1 MLYVPFANTLVR
13 DTVVDF
19 LNRPDFAKDLKQ
31 ISATLRSPFV
41 ANSLTGGENLGY
53 LPDYVDPSCLAGFHA
68 SEITRLNWAVCVW
81 AAVKLGQL
89 DDEGPYVYY
98 DNEKISI
105 DLSPTDPGPANIW
118 STANGVMHFDR
129 KPSVL
134 KKLFPNLANKR
145 IVQFIEKLNTVW
157 ESENRLQPTAPKM

>member
-81 AAVKLGQL
+81 AAVK
-89 DDEGPYVYY
+89 
-98 DNEKISI
+98 
-105 DLSPTDPGPANIW
+105 
-118 STANGVMHFDR
+118 
-129 KPSVL
+129 
-134 KKLFPNLANKR
+134 FPNLANKR